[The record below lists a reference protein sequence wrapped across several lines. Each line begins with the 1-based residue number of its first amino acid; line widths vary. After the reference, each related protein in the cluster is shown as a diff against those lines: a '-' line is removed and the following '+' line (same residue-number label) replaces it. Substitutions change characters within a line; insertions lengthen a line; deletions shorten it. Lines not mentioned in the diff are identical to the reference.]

1 MFSWLL
7 THSPLLYFTQSIW
20 RDEAFSILAAERPF
34 PTFLQ
39 NITLEPPL
47 YYIFLHF
54 WMKLF
59 GSSEITA
66 RSLSLLGFGLA
77 TVIIIIWAEKLFKK
91 HWLSWFLPLFFF
103 FNPMLL
109 YYAFEVRAY
118 GWYMFFATLSMFSYM
133 EKRWRLLT
141 AATILGFYTHSYFL
155 IVPFVQTVHWAVTN
169 RQKLLHFAKLLAEP
183 FIRSMTI
190 AALFM
195 LPWFFNVFQQIRT
208 LKGGWYFPVD
218 LNLITSVLSN
228 MFLGYEGTPWFL
240 WPFTKLLSIILLM
253 TFLFA
258 LRKQDS
264 RSRSLFF
271 FGMVILPLTLVIG
284 ASFIKPL
291 FVNRY
296 LIPVTISELLLVGF
310 FIESIKNPTF
320 QKLFALCSLLFAF
333 AFNFWYPDKHAKL
346 DIRSTIREI
355 NTVRAKDDLYLPAS
369 PLIFFETIYYA
380 SDPSKVFLYNPQGVA
395 FPWYVGSTI
404 VKPSQM
410 IRELPVYPTRAFLIQ
425 ENGTYNLVFRST

>member
-59 GSSEITA
+59 GSSEIAA

-118 GWYMFFATLSMFSYM
+118 GWYIFFATLSIFSYM
-133 EKRWRLLT
+133 EKHWKLLG

-155 IVPFVQTVHWAVTN
+155 VVPFVQTVHWLLTN
-169 RQKLLHFAKLLAEP
+169 RQKQF
-183 FIRSMTI
+183 FRNMTI
-190 AALFM
+190 AGLIM
-195 LPWFFNVFQQIRT
+195 LPWFYHIFQQAKS

-218 LNLITSVLSN
+218 MNLITSVLGN

-258 LRKQDS
+258 LRKQDL

-271 FGMVILPLTLVIG
+271 FSMVMLPLALLIG
-284 ASFIKPL
+284 VSFIKPL

-296 LIPVTISELLLVGF
+296 LIPVTIAEVLLIGF
-310 FIESIKNPTF
+310 SIESIKHRTI
-320 QKLFALCSLLFAF
+320 QKIMAFCLLLFAF
-333 AFNFWYPDKHAKL
+333 LFNFWYPDKHAKL
-346 DIRSTIREI
+346 DVRSAIREI
-355 NTVRAKDDLYLPAS
+355 NAIRAKDDLYLPAS

-380 SDPSKVFLYNPQGVA
+380 SDSSKVFLYNPQGVT

-404 VKPSQM
+404 VSPSQM